1 MFTLKIENEYHS
13 QVKLT
18 QNENKWQITRVTGLN
33 PPAAVISTAAVAGFD
48 GERFN
53 SSRMGKR
60 NIVIDFVINGSVD
73 RNLTEL
79 NSVIFPKR
87 YIKVYYASRSKDLY
101 IEGYVEAFE
110 YDHFNNKCACQLSV
124 ICLSPFWISNE
135 LTEANL
141 SPVVDLFEFPFSIP
155 VEGIALSEFV
165 GSRTGIVPNRG
176 NIETG
181 AIIEIEA
188 VHNIV
193 EPYIVNITTGEKMTI
208 RRELKTGDRIIIS
221 TIKGDKYI
229 KSDCNCVESNI
240 INYLT
245 SDSSWIKLVPGN
257 NQFNYAAVYG
267 TDNMRV
273 TVKHRD
279 LYGGV

>member
-1 MFTLKIENEYHS
+1 M
-13 QVKLT
+13 
-18 QNENKWQITRVTGLN
+18 
-33 PPAAVISTAAVAGFD
+33 
-48 GERFN
+48 
-53 SSRMGKR
+53 
-60 NIVIDFVINGSVD
+60 
-73 RNLTEL
+73 
-79 NSVIFPKR
+79 
-87 YIKVYYASRSKDLY
+87 
-101 IEGYVEAFE
+101 
-110 YDHFNNKCACQLSV
+110 
-124 ICLSPFWISNE
+124 
-135 LTEANL
+135 
-141 SPVVDLFEFPFSIP
+141 FEFPFSIP
-155 VEGIALSEFV
+155 AEGIAISEFV

-208 RRELKTGDRIIIS
+208 KRELKTGDRIIIS

-245 SDSSWIKLVPGN
+245 SDSAWINLIPGN
-257 NQFNYAAVYG
+257 NQFNYAAAYG